1 MIDDF
6 IAQWGQPDVATGSSV
21 FFARG
26 DPGYRQWKRLSKK
39 AKPGIWADGFLSIA
53 TPELAEVNDALS
65 AWGFALGTDDP
76 TRQVLLRNG
85 YGDVVFVQNQG
96 PDITARVMSP
106 RRTSVTYPDLR
117 PDIAAVLNFYIAGH
131 TDRIPGFPKQ
141 HPFLDRDLYDTWV
154 TEHGPLAPNEALV
167 PKLPYSLGGKHEA
180 DNFYVSDLAAF
191 YRDTGEI
198 WCKAF
203 SAS

>member
-39 AKPGIWADGFLSIA
+39 AKPGIWAHGFLSIA

-85 YGDVVFVQNQG
+85 YGDVVFSQNKNNVMAV
-96 PDITARVMSP
+96 TRVLSP
-106 RRTSVTYPDLR
+106 RLTKVYDPDLR
-117 PDIAAVLNFYIAGH
+117 PWAV
-131 TDRIPGFPKQ
+131 
-141 HPFLDRDLYDTWV
+141 
-154 TEHGPLAPNEALV
+154 ALRT
-167 PKLPYSLGGKHEA
+167 YSCYHRRRRLSWRGA
-180 DNFYVSDLAAF
+180 
-191 YRDTGEI
+191 
-198 WCKAF
+198 
-203 SAS
+203 